1 MKDTDVVKEMQ
12 YVFENFDANSDGV
25 ITTNDLGVIMR
36 SLGENPSE
44 EELKEMIREADPDG
58 SGSVEIDESTTLM
71 QICALGFTIH
81 DLVRDSIRMMHRPK
95 QIIHRQ

>member
-1 MKDTDVVKEMQ
+1 MNNTSHKKRSVLLLLPRQFVKILGGEMKDTDVVKEMQ

-58 SGSVEIDESTTLM
+58 SGSVEIDEFTTLM
-71 QICALGFTIH
+71 
-81 DLVRDSIRMMHRPK
+81 RNSS
-95 QIIHRQ
+95 

>member
-1 MKDTDVVKEMQ
+1 MKDTDVVKEME

-58 SGSVEIDESTTLM
+58 SGSVEFDEFTTLM
-71 QICALGFTIH
+71 
-81 DLVRDSIRMMHRPK
+81 RNSS
-95 QIIHRQ
+95 